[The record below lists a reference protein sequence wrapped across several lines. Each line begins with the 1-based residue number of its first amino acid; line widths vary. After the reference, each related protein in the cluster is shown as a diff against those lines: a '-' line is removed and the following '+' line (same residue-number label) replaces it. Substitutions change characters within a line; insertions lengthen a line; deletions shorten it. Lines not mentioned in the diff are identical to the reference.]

1 MRNYVPCWD
10 KIGISRD
17 RYLELLRFC
26 RQYDEWK
33 LRADSMIGIH
43 GQSLDGQPHGNGMGD
58 PVAAAAER
66 RYTLLGKMALVEE
79 CAAGVS
85 GGQWATALIMNIC
98 RGIPYAKIP
107 AVVLPS
113 SYRAAFFHARKEFF
127 VLLDEKRK

>member
-66 RYTLLGKMALVEE
+66 RCTLLAKIEMVES
-79 CAAGVS
+79 CAESVGEGAWKNAIIENV
-85 GGQWATALIMNIC
+85 C
-98 RGIPYAKIP
+98 HKIPYSHIP
-107 AVVLPS
+107 AHLMPTS
-113 SYRAAFFHARKEFF
+113 HAPDFYSARKEFF
-127 VLLDEKRK
+127 ILLDLRRQ